1 MFPSQMRVCVGARGL
16 CVDPSCFSNGE
27 DIWKK
32 VEEAAN
38 FLSSSRRG
46 LLVECK
52 IRTKAIKTEQRLWIS
67 MV

>member
-1 MFPSQMRVCVGARGL
+1 MCVCAGAGDL
-16 CVDPSCFSNGE
+16 CVDSSCFSNAE

-38 FLSSSRRG
+38 FLSSSLRG

-52 IRTKAIKTEQRLWIS
+52 MRTKAIKTEQRLWDS